1 MTLTY
6 GRFGSCSTKRTS
18 SFGARLIAA
27 VLCCAMTT
35 TVLTS
40 CTIVDNPAPPEPTM
54 IDPVADI
61 YLNDNDMDRD
71 VRPGDSFYHFAVGG
85 WIKSHDPND
94 VSWLIEGMEY
104 VNSISQN
111 ALTNSEDPQIK
122 HLVNNLFSTP
132 DANKEMD
139 AINKVMSVM
148 FDENGNLDIIRGW
161 GILSDM
167 GYSPLVARSLT
178 PKNNLFYYAI
188 TAGVSNLETELRDA
202 NETERLR
209 TYMRNCLTPFVADPS
224 QLDEWVDKVM
234 DLANKAWAVN
244 NPQLTGSLME
254 RLQGDKLPQ
263 YALTN
268 AMKGRRRAGAID
280 FSPEKLAESYHLDLN
295 RDSIDSKI
303 LPFFEELAN
312 QDPELL
318 YLYTAYNVMMEN
330 YNFMVGHRQI
340 DVSKNLNTI
349 LSFIKTAV
357 PALINTAEAEAFAP
371 AVSQEECLADLERL
385 RGKMSQRIQ
394 NLDWMSD
401 ATKEAAQQKLQKMHF
416 HAGVPENLIGKGAF
430 NLTGETLLEDIIQ
443 ARAQST
449 ALANSY
455 AGKHTYG
462 YLPDFILLF
471 YPLSRFNASYAPDF
485 NGVYIFPAF
494 CSKVMYPH
502 SDEEEDMLRRYATF
516 YVFAHELCHGFD
528 SNGSQYDS
536 EGYMRD
542 WWAPADKQQ
551 FEEKKQQMID
561 RFNELWAYEGQ
572 HADGLKT
579 LAENMADFGGFRLSF
594 ELFKDLMIERGYSG
608 ESLKHMLREYFLHYA
623 QVWKE
628 EDRGSEGYRLQYMID
643 PHSAYF
649 NRINGIVR
657 LMDEWYDL
665 FQVKS
670 GDIYVAPADRPHI
683 W

>member
-1 MTLTY
+1 MTL
-6 GRFGSCSTKRTS
+6 
-18 SFGARLIAA
+18 AA
-27 VLCCAMTT
+27 VLCCMIST

-40 CTIVDNPAPPEPTM
+40 CMDKVDNPVPQEPTM
-54 IDPVADI
+54 VDPVVDI
-61 YLNDNDMDRD
+61 YLHDDDMDRD
-71 VRPGDSFYHFAVGG
+71 VRPGDSFYHFAVGS

-94 VSWLIEGMEY
+94 VSWLKEGMEY
-104 VNSISQN
+104 INQIAQN
-111 ALTNSEDPQIK
+111 ALINSEDPQIK
-122 HLVNNLFSTP
+122 HLVSNLLGTP

-139 AINKVMSVM
+139 AINKVLSVM
-148 FDENGNLDIIRGW
+148 FDENGNLDVLGGW

-167 GYSPLVARSLT
+167 GYSTPVARVIN
-178 PKNNLFYYAI
+178 PQNNLFYYVI
-188 TAGVSNLETELRDA
+188 TVGVNSLENGLRKA
-202 NETERLR
+202 NETELLR
-209 TYMRNCLTPFVADPS
+209 RYMRNCLTPFVADPS

-263 YALTN
+263 FALAN
-268 AMKGRRRAGAID
+268 AMKGRRAGTID
-280 FSPEKLAESYHLDLN
+280 FSLEKLVESYHLDLT
-295 RDSIDSKI
+295 RDRIDSRP
-303 LPFFEELAN
+303 LSFFDELAG
-312 QDPELL
+312 QDPALL
-318 YLYTAYNVMMEN
+318 YMFTAYNVMMEN
-330 YNFMVGHRQI
+330 YNFLLGFRHI
-340 DVSKNLNTI
+340 DISKNFNTI
-349 LSFIKTAV
+349 HSLIKNAV

-371 AVSQEECLADLERL
+371 AVNQQECLADLERL

-401 ATKEAAQQKLQKMHF
+401 ATKEAAQEKLRKMHF
-416 HAGVPENLIGKGAF
+416 HAGVPEKLIVKGAF
-430 NLTGETLLEDIIQ
+430 NLTGETLLEDVMQ
-443 ARAQST
+443 ARTQCT

-455 AGKHTYG
+455 VGKHSYE
-462 YLPDFILLF
+462 YLADYVLLCF
-471 YPLSRFNASYAPDF
+471 PLSFFNAVYASDF

-494 CSKVMYPH
+494 CSKVMYPQ
-502 SDEEEDMLRRYATF
+502 SDSEEDMLRRYATF

-528 SNGSQYDS
+528 SKGSQYDG

-542 WWAPADKQQ
+542 WWAPSDKQQ
-551 FEEKKQQMID
+551 FEVKKQQMVD

-572 HADGLKT
+572 HANGLMT
-579 LAENMADFGGFRLSF
+579 LGENMADLGGVRLSF
-594 ELFKDLMIERGYSG
+594 ELFKDLLVEKGYYG

-628 EDRGSEGYRLQYMID
+628 EDRGTEGYRQQYLTD
-643 PHSAYF
+643 VHSASF
-649 NRINGIVR
+649 NRINGIAR

>member
-1 MTLTY
+1 MTL
-6 GRFGSCSTKRTS
+6 
-18 SFGARLIAA
+18 AA
-27 VLCCAMTT
+27 VLCCMISTM
-35 TVLTS
+35 VLTS
-40 CTIVDNPAPPEPTM
+40 CFDNVDNPTPQEPTM

-61 YLNDNDMDRD
+61 YLHDDDMDRS
-71 VRPGDSFYHFAVGG
+71 VRPGDSFYHFANGS

-94 VSWLIEGMEY
+94 VSWITEGMKY
-104 VNSISQN
+104 INQIAQN
-111 ALTNSEDPQIK
+111 ALINSEDPQIK
-122 HLVNNLFSTP
+122 HLVSNLLGTP

-139 AINKVMSVM
+139 AINKVLSVM
-148 FDENGNLDIIRGW
+148 FDENGNLDVLGGW

-167 GYSPLVARSLT
+167 GYSTPVARVIN
-178 PKNNLFYYAI
+178 PQNNLFYYVI
-188 TAGVSNLETELRDA
+188 TVGVNSLENGLRKA
-202 NETERLR
+202 NETELLR
-209 TYMRNCLTPFVADPS
+209 RYMRNCLTPFVADPS

-263 YALTN
+263 YALAN
-268 AMKGRRRAGAID
+268 AMKGRRAGTID
-280 FSPEKLAESYHLDLN
+280 FSLEKLVESYHLDLT
-295 RDSIDSKI
+295 RDRIDSK
-303 LPFFEELAN
+303 PFSFFEELAN
-312 QDPELL
+312 QDPALL
-318 YLYTAYNVMMEN
+318 FMYTAYNVMMEN
-330 YNFMVGHRQI
+330 YEFLLGCRRIN
-340 DVSKNLNTI
+340 VSKNFDDI
-349 LSFIKTAV
+349 CSSIKSAV

-371 AVSQEECLADLERL
+371 AVNQQECLDDLERL

-401 ATKEAAQQKLQKMHF
+401 ATKEAAQEKLRKMHF
-416 HAGVPENLIGKGAF
+416 YAGVPEKLIVKGAF

-443 ARAQST
+443 ARTQCA
-449 ALANSY
+449 ALTNSY
-455 AGKHTYG
+455 VGKHTYE
-462 YLPDFILLF
+462 YFADFILISI
-471 YPLSRFNASYAPDF
+471 PLSFFNAVYAADF

-494 CSKVMYPH
+494 CSKVMYPQ
-502 SDEEEDMLRRYATF
+502 SDSEEDMLRRYATF

-528 SNGSQYDS
+528 SKGSQYDG

-542 WWAPADKQQ
+542 WWAPSDKQK
-551 FEEKKQQMID
+551 FEEKKQQMVD

-579 LAENMADFGGFRLSF
+579 LGENMADFGGFRLTF
-594 ELFKDLMIERGYSG
+594 ELFKELMIEKGYYG

-628 EDRGSEGYRLQYMID
+628 EDRGTEGYRQQYLTD
-643 PHSAYF
+643 VHSASF
-649 NRINGIVR
+649 NRINGIAR

-665 FQVKS
+665 FQVKI

>member
-1 MTLTY
+1 MKKNLMTL
-6 GRFGSCSTKRTS
+6 
-18 SFGARLIAA
+18 AA
-27 VLCCAMTT
+27 VICCMIST

-40 CTIVDNPAPPEPTM
+40 CMDKVDNPVPQEPTM

-61 YLNDNDMDRD
+61 YLHDDDMDRS
-71 VRPGDSFYHFAVGG
+71 VRPGDSFYHFANGS

-94 VSWLIEGMEY
+94 VSWITEGMKY
-104 VNSISQN
+104 INQIAQN
-111 ALTNSEDPQIK
+111 ALINSEDPQIK
-122 HLVNNLFSTP
+122 HLVSNLLGTP

-139 AINKVMSVM
+139 AINKVLSVM
-148 FDENGNLDIIRGW
+148 FDENGNLDVLGGW

-167 GYSPLVARSLT
+167 GYSTPVARVIN
-178 PKNNLFYYAI
+178 PQNNLFYYVI
-188 TAGVSNLETELRDA
+188 TVGVNSLENGLRKA
-202 NETERLR
+202 NETELLR
-209 TYMRNCLTPFVADPS
+209 RYMRNCLTPFVADPS

-263 YALTN
+263 YALAN
-268 AMKGRRRAGAID
+268 AMKGRRAGSID
-280 FSPEKLAESYHLDLN
+280 FSLEKLVESYHLDLT
-295 RDSIDSKI
+295 RDRIDSKP
-303 LPFFEELAN
+303 LSFFDELSN
-312 QDPELL
+312 EDPALL
-318 YLYTAYNVMMEN
+318 LMYTAYNVMMEN
-330 YNFMVGHRQI
+330 YEFLLGCRRIN
-340 DVSKNLNTI
+340 VSKNFDDI
-349 LSFIKTAV
+349 CSSIKSAV

-371 AVSQEECLADLERL
+371 AVNQQECLADLERL

-401 ATKEAAQQKLQKMHF
+401 ATKEAAQEKLRKMHF
-416 HAGVPENLIGKGAF
+416 YAGVPEKLIVKGAF

-443 ARAQST
+443 ARTQCA
-449 ALANSY
+449 ALTNSY
-455 AGKHTYG
+455 VGKHTYE
-462 YLPDFILLF
+462 YFADFILISI
-471 YPLSRFNASYAPDF
+471 PLSFFNAVYAADF

-494 CSKVMYPH
+494 CSKVMYPQ
-502 SDEEEDMLRRYATF
+502 SDSEEDMLRRYATF

-528 SNGSQYDS
+528 SKGSQYDG

-542 WWAPADKQQ
+542 WWAPSDKQK
-551 FEEKKQQMID
+551 FEEKKQQMVD

-579 LAENMADFGGFRLSF
+579 LGENMADFGGFRLTF
-594 ELFKDLMIERGYSG
+594 ELFKELMIEKGYYG

-628 EDRGSEGYRLQYMID
+628 EDRGTEGYRQQYLTD
-643 PHSAYF
+643 VHSASF
-649 NRINGIVR
+649 NRINGIAR

-670 GDIYVAPADRPHI
+670 GDIYVAPADRPYI

>member
-1 MTLTY
+1 
-6 GRFGSCSTKRTS
+6 
-18 SFGARLIAA
+18 
-27 VLCCAMTT
+27 
-35 TVLTS
+35 
-40 CTIVDNPAPPEPTM
+40 M

-61 YLNDNDMDRD
+61 YLHDDDMDRS
-71 VRPGDSFYHFAVGG
+71 VRPGDSFYHFANGS

-94 VSWLIEGMEY
+94 VSWITEGMKY
-104 VNSISQN
+104 INQIAQN
-111 ALTNSEDPQIK
+111 ALINSEDPQIK
-122 HLVNNLFSTP
+122 HLVSNLLGTP

-139 AINKVMSVM
+139 AINKVLSVM
-148 FDENGNLDIIRGW
+148 FDENGNLDVLGGW

-167 GYSPLVARSLT
+167 GYSTPVARVIN
-178 PKNNLFYYAI
+178 PQNNLFYYVI
-188 TAGVSNLETELRDA
+188 TVGVNSLENGLRKA
-202 NETERLR
+202 NETELLR
-209 TYMRNCLTPFVADPS
+209 RYMRNCLTPFVADPS

-263 YALTN
+263 YALAN
-268 AMKGRRRAGAID
+268 AMKGRRAGTID
-280 FSPEKLAESYHLDLN
+280 FSLEKLVESYHLDLT
-295 RDSIDSKI
+295 RDRIDSK
-303 LPFFEELAN
+303 PFSFFEELAN
-312 QDPELL
+312 QDPALL
-318 YLYTAYNVMMEN
+318 FMYTAYNVMMEN
-330 YNFMVGHRQI
+330 YEFLLGCRRIN
-340 DVSKNLNTI
+340 VSKNFDDI
-349 LSFIKTAV
+349 CSSIKSAV

-371 AVSQEECLADLERL
+371 AVNQQECLDDLERL

-401 ATKEAAQQKLQKMHF
+401 ATKEAAQEKLRKMHF
-416 HAGVPENLIGKGAF
+416 YAGVPEKLIVKGAF

-443 ARAQST
+443 ARTQCA
-449 ALANSY
+449 ALTNSY
-455 AGKHTYG
+455 VGKHTYE
-462 YLPDFILLF
+462 YFADFILISI
-471 YPLSRFNASYAPDF
+471 PLSFFNAVYAADF

-494 CSKVMYPH
+494 CSKVMYPQ
-502 SDEEEDMLRRYATF
+502 SDSEEDMLRRYATF

-528 SNGSQYDS
+528 SKGSQYDG

-542 WWAPADKQQ
+542 WWAPSDKQK
-551 FEEKKQQMID
+551 FEEKKQQMVD

-579 LAENMADFGGFRLSF
+579 LGENMADFGGFRLTF
-594 ELFKDLMIERGYSG
+594 ELFKELMIEKGYYG

-628 EDRGSEGYRLQYMID
+628 EDRGTEGYRQQYLTD
-643 PHSAYF
+643 VHSASF
-649 NRINGIVR
+649 NRINGIAR

-665 FQVKS
+665 FQVKI

>member
-1 MTLTY
+1 MTL
-6 GRFGSCSTKRTS
+6 
-18 SFGARLIAA
+18 AA
-27 VLCCAMTT
+27 VLCCMIST

-40 CTIVDNPAPPEPTM
+40 CFDNVDNPTPQEPTM

-61 YLNDNDMDRD
+61 YLHDDDMDRS
-71 VRPGDSFYHFAVGG
+71 VRPGDSFYHFANGS
-85 WIKSHDPND
+85 WIKSHDPKD
-94 VSWLIEGMEY
+94 VSWITEGIEY
-104 VNSISQN
+104 INQISQN

-122 HLVNNLFSTP
+122 HLVNNMLGTP

-139 AINKVMSVM
+139 AINKVLSAM
-148 FDENGNLDIIRGW
+148 FDENGNLDILRGW

-178 PKNNLFYYAI
+178 SGNNLFYYVI
-188 TAGVSNLETELRDA
+188 TVGVNSLENDLRKA
-202 NETERLR
+202 NETELLR
-209 TYMRNCLTPFVADPS
+209 RYMRNCLIPFVADPS

-263 YALTN
+263 YALAN
-268 AMKGRRRAGAID
+268 AMKGRRAGSID
-280 FSPEKLAESYHLDLN
+280 FSLEKLVESYHLDLT
-295 RDSIDSKI
+295 RDRIDSKP
-303 LPFFEELAN
+303 LSFFDELAG
-312 QDPELL
+312 QDPALL
-318 YLYTAYNVMMEN
+318 LMYTAYNVMMEN
-330 YNFMVGHRQI
+330 YNFLLGFRHI
-340 DVSKNLNTI
+340 DISKNFNTI
-349 LSFIKTAV
+349 HSLIKNAV

-371 AVSQEECLADLERL
+371 AVNQQECLADLERL

-401 ATKEAAQQKLQKMHF
+401 ATKEAAQEKLRKMHF
-416 HAGVPENLIGKGAF
+416 HAGVPEKLIVKGAF
-430 NLTGETLLEDIIQ
+430 NLTGETLLEDVMQ
-443 ARAQST
+443 ARTQCT

-455 AGKHTYG
+455 VGKHSYEYLADYVLL
-462 YLPDFILLF
+462 YLP
-471 YPLSRFNASYAPDF
+471 LSYFNAVYAPDF

-494 CSKVMYPH
+494 CSKVMYPQ
-502 SDEEEDMLRRYATF
+502 SDSEEDMLRRYATF

-528 SNGSQYDS
+528 SKGSQYDG

-542 WWAPADKQQ
+542 WWAPSDKQQ
-551 FEEKKQQMID
+551 FEVKKQQMVD

-572 HADGLKT
+572 HANGLMT
-579 LAENMADFGGFRLSF
+579 LGENMADLGGVRLSF
-594 ELFKDLMIERGYSG
+594 ELFKDLLVKKGYYG

-628 EDRGSEGYRLQYMID
+628 EDRGTEGYRQQYLTD
-643 PHSAYF
+643 VHSASF
-649 NRINGIVR
+649 NRINGIAR

-670 GDIYVAPADRPHI
+670 GDIYVDPADRPHI

>member
-1 MTLTY
+1 MKKNLMTL
-6 GRFGSCSTKRTS
+6 
-18 SFGARLIAA
+18 AA
-27 VLCCAMTT
+27 VLCCMIST

-40 CTIVDNPAPPEPTM
+40 CMDKVDNPVPQEPTM
-54 IDPVADI
+54 VDPVVDI
-61 YLNDNDMDRD
+61 YLHDDDMDRD
-71 VRPGDSFYHFAVGG
+71 VRPGDSFYHFAVGS

-94 VSWLIEGMEY
+94 VSWLKEGMEY
-104 VNSISQN
+104 INQIAQN
-111 ALTNSEDPQIK
+111 ALINSEDPQIK
-122 HLVNNLFSTP
+122 HLVNNMLGTP

-139 AINKVMSVM
+139 AINKVLSAM
-148 FDENGNLDIIRGW
+148 FDENGNLDILGGW

-167 GYSPLVARSLT
+167 GYSTPVARVIN
-178 PKNNLFYYAI
+178 PQNNLFYYVI
-188 TAGVSNLETELRDA
+188 TVGVNSLENGLRKA
-202 NETERLR
+202 NETELLR
-209 TYMRNCLTPFVADPS
+209 RYMRNCLTPFVADPS

-263 YALTN
+263 YALAN
-268 AMKGRRRAGAID
+268 AMKGRRAGTID
-280 FSPEKLAESYHLDLN
+280 FSLDKLVESYHLDLT
-295 RDSIDSKI
+295 RDRIDSRP
-303 LPFFEELAN
+303 LSFFDELSN
-312 QDPELL
+312 EDPALL
-318 YLYTAYNVMMEN
+318 LMYTAYNVMMEN
-330 YNFMVGHRQI
+330 YEFLLGCRRIN
-340 DVSKNLNTI
+340 VSKNFDNI
-349 LSFIKTAV
+349 CSSIKSAV

-371 AVSQEECLADLERL
+371 AVNQQECLADLERL

-401 ATKEAAQQKLQKMHF
+401 ATKEAAQEKLRKMHF
-416 HAGVPENLIGKGAF
+416 YAGVPEKLIVKGAF

-443 ARAQST
+443 ARTQCA
-449 ALANSY
+449 ALTNSY
-455 AGKHTYG
+455 VGKHTYE
-462 YLPDFILLF
+462 YFADFILISI
-471 YPLSRFNASYAPDF
+471 PLSFFNAVYAADF

-494 CSKVMYPH
+494 CSKVMYPQ
-502 SDEEEDMLRRYATF
+502 SDSEEDMLRRYATF

-528 SNGSQYDS
+528 SKGSQYDG

-542 WWAPADKQQ
+542 WWAPSDKQK
-551 FEEKKQQMID
+551 FEEKKQQMVD

-572 HADGLKT
+572 HANGLMT
-579 LAENMADFGGFRLSF
+579 LGENMADFGGVRLSF
-594 ELFKDLMIERGYSG
+594 ELFKDLLVEKGYYG

-628 EDRGSEGYRLQYMID
+628 EDRGTEGYRQQYLTD
-643 PHSAYF
+643 VHSASF
-649 NRINGIVR
+649 NRINGIAR

>member
-1 MTLTY
+1 MTL
-6 GRFGSCSTKRTS
+6 
-18 SFGARLIAA
+18 AA
-27 VLCCAMTT
+27 FLCCMIST

-40 CTIVDNPAPPEPTM
+40 CFDNVDNPTPQEPTM

-61 YLNDNDMDRD
+61 YLHDDDMDRS
-71 VRPGDSFYHFAVGG
+71 VRPGDSFYHFANGS

-94 VSWLIEGMEY
+94 VSWITEGIEY
-104 VNSISQN
+104 INQISQN
-111 ALTNSEDPQIK
+111 ALINSEDPQIK
-122 HLVNNLFSTP
+122 HLVNNMLGTP

-139 AINKVMSVM
+139 AINKVLSAK
-148 FDENGNLDIIRGW
+148 FDENGNLDILRGW

-178 PKNNLFYYAI
+178 SGNNLFYYVI
-188 TAGVSNLETELRDA
+188 TVGVNSLENDLRKA
-202 NETERLR
+202 NETELLR
-209 TYMRNCLTPFVADPS
+209 RYMRNCLIPFVADPS

-263 YALTN
+263 YALAN
-268 AMKGRRRAGAID
+268 AMKGRRAGSID
-280 FSPEKLAESYHLDLN
+280 FSLEKLVESYHLDLT
-295 RDSIDSKI
+295 RDRIDSKP
-303 LPFFEELAN
+303 LSFFDELAG
-312 QDPELL
+312 QDPALL
-318 YLYTAYNVMMEN
+318 YMFTAYNVMMEN
-330 YNFMVGHRQI
+330 YNFLLGFRHI
-340 DVSKNLNTI
+340 DISKNFNTI
-349 LSFIKTAV
+349 HSLIKNAV

-371 AVSQEECLADLERL
+371 AVNQQECLDDLERL

-401 ATKEAAQQKLQKMHF
+401 ATKEAAQEKLRKMHF
-416 HAGVPENLIGKGAF
+416 HAGVPEKLIVKGAF
-430 NLTGETLLEDIIQ
+430 NLTGETLLEDVMQ
-443 ARAQST
+443 ARTQCT

-455 AGKHTYG
+455 VGKHSYEYLADYVLL
-462 YLPDFILLF
+462 YLP
-471 YPLSRFNASYAPDF
+471 LSYFNAVYAPDF

-494 CSKVMYPH
+494 CSKVMYPQ
-502 SDEEEDMLRRYATF
+502 SDSEEDMLRRYATF

-528 SNGSQYDS
+528 SKGSQYDG

-542 WWAPADKQQ
+542 WWAPSDKQQ
-551 FEEKKQQMID
+551 FEVKKQQMVD

-572 HADGLKT
+572 HANGLMT
-579 LAENMADFGGFRLSF
+579 LGENMADLGGVRLSF
-594 ELFKDLMIERGYSG
+594 ELFKDLLVEKGYYG

-628 EDRGSEGYRLQYMID
+628 EDRGTKGYRQQYLTD
-643 PHSAYF
+643 VHSASF
-649 NRINGIVR
+649 NRINGIAR

>member
-1 MTLTY
+1 M
-6 GRFGSCSTKRTS
+6 FMV
-18 SFGARLIAA
+18 AA
-27 VLCCAMTT
+27 TFCCMIST

-40 CTIVDNPAPPEPTM
+40 CFDKVDNPTPQEPTM

-61 YLNDNDMDRD
+61 YLHDDDMDRN

-85 WIKSHDPND
+85 WIKSHDPNN
-94 VSWLIEGMEY
+94 VSWITEGSNF
-104 VNSISQN
+104 VNTVSQN
-111 ALTNSEDPQIK
+111 ALINSEDPQIK
-122 HLVNNLFSTP
+122 HLVNNILSTP

-139 AINKVMSVM
+139 AINKVLSVM
-148 FDENGNLDIIRGW
+148 FDENGNLDILRGW

-167 GYSPLVARSLT
+167 GYSTPIARVLT
-178 PKNNLFYYAI
+178 AQNNLFYYAI
-188 TAGVSNLETELRDA
+188 TAGVNSIERELRKYNQTDQ
-202 NETERLR
+202 LHD
-209 TYMRNCLTPFVADPS
+209 YMRTCLKPFVADPS

-234 DLANKAWAVN
+234 DLANKTWAVD

-263 YALTN
+263 YALAK
-268 AMKGRRRAGAID
+268 AMKGRRAGAIG
-280 FSPEKLAESYHLDLN
+280 FSLEKLVESYHLDLS
-295 RDSIDSKI
+295 RDHIDAHT
-303 LPFFEELAN
+303 LPFFDELVG

-330 YNFMVGHRQI
+330 YNFLLGYLGV
-340 DVSKNLNTI
+340 DASKEFNLICN
-349 LSFIKTAV
+349 FIKTAV
-357 PALINTAEAEAFAP
+357 PALVNTAEAEAFVP
-371 AVSQEECLADLERL
+371 VVNQEECLADLERL
-385 RGKMSQRIQ
+385 RDKMSQRIQ

-401 ATKEAAQQKLQKMHF
+401 ATKEAAQQKLQKMQF
-416 HAGVPENLIGKGAF
+416 YAGVPENIIGRGTF

-443 ARAQST
+443 ARTQCT
-449 ALANSY
+449 ALTNSY
-455 AGKHTYG
+455 VGKHSYG
-462 YLPDFILLF
+462 YMPDFILISF
-471 YPLSRFNASYAPDF
+471 PLSRFNASYAPDY

-494 CSKVMYPH
+494 CSKVMYPQ

-516 YVFAHELCHGFD
+516 FVFAHELCHGFD
-528 SNGSQYDS
+528 SKGSQYDG

-542 WWAPADKQQ
+542 WWAPSDKQQ
-551 FEEKKQQMID
+551 FEEKKQQMVD

-579 LAENMADFGGFRLSF
+579 LGENMADLGGFRLTF
-594 ELFKDLMIERGYSG
+594 ELFKELMIEKGYSG

-628 EDRGSEGYRLQYMID
+628 EDRGTDYYRRQYLID
-643 PHSAYF
+643 VHSANF

-665 FQVKS
+665 FQVKN

>member
-1 MTLTY
+1 MKKILMATAAMTL
-6 GRFGSCSTKRTS
+6 
-18 SFGARLIAA
+18 
-27 VLCCAMTT
+27 MTMS
-35 TVLTS
+35 VLTS
-40 CTIVDNPAPPEPTM
+40 CTIEDNPAPPELT
-54 IDPVADI
+54 IVDPVADI
-61 YLNDNDMDRD
+61 YLYDKDMDRD

-94 VSWLIEGMEY
+94 ISWLTEGMEY
-104 VNSISQN
+104 INSVSQN
-111 ALTNSEDPQIK
+111 ALINSEDPQIK
-122 HLVNNLFSTP
+122 HLVSNLFSTP

-139 AINKVMSVM
+139 AINKLMSAM
-148 FDENGNLDIIRGW
+148 FDENGNLDILRGW

-178 PKNNLFYYAI
+178 PQNNLFYYVI
-188 TAGVSNLETELRDA
+188 TAGVNSLEEELRKYNQTDQ
-202 NETERLR
+202 LR
-209 TYMRNCLTPFVADPS
+209 TYARICLMPFVKDTS
-224 QLDEWVDKVM
+224 QLDDWVDKVM

-263 YALTN
+263 YSLAN
-268 AMKGRRRAGAID
+268 AMKGRRAGAID
-280 FSPEKLAESYHLDLN
+280 FSPEKLAESYHLDLS
-295 RDSIDSKI
+295 RDSIDSKP
-303 LPFFEELAN
+303 LPFFDELAN

-330 YNFMVGHRQI
+330 CYFMVGYHHI
-340 DVSKNLNTI
+340 DVSKNLNAI
-349 LSFIKTAV
+349 HSFIKTAV
-357 PALINTAEAEAFAP
+357 PALINTAEAEAFIP
-371 AVSQEECLADLERL
+371 VVNQEECLADLERL

-416 HAGVPENLIGKGAF
+416 YAGVPENLIVKGDF

-443 ARAQST
+443 ARTQCT
-449 ALANSY
+449 TQINSY
-455 AGKHTYG
+455 VGKHTYG
-462 YLPDFILLF
+462 YLPDYILM
-471 YPLSRFNASYAPDF
+471 YKTLSYINASYAPDF
-485 NGVYIFPAF
+485 NGVYIFPVF
-494 CSKVMYPH
+494 CSKVMYPQ

-528 SNGSQYDS
+528 SRGSQYDG

-551 FEEKKQQMID
+551 FEEKKQQMVD

-572 HADGLKT
+572 HANGVKT
-579 LAENMADFGGFRLSF
+579 LGENMADFGGFRLTF
-594 ELFKDLMIERGYSG
+594 ELFKELMIEKGYYG
-608 ESLKHMLREYFLHYA
+608 ESLKHMLREYFLHFA

-628 EDRGSEGYRLQYMID
+628 EDRGTEGYMLQYLND
-643 PHSAYF
+643 VHSAYF
-649 NRINGIVR
+649 NRVNGIAR

>member
-1 MTLTY
+1 MTL
-6 GRFGSCSTKRTS
+6 
-18 SFGARLIAA
+18 AA
-27 VLCCAMTT
+27 VLCCMIST

-40 CTIVDNPAPPEPTM
+40 CFDNVDNPTPQEPTM

-61 YLNDNDMDRD
+61 YLHDDDMDRS
-71 VRPGDSFYHFAVGG
+71 VRPGDSFYHFANGS
-85 WIKSHDPND
+85 WIKSHDPKD
-94 VSWLIEGMEY
+94 VSWITEGIEY
-104 VNSISQN
+104 INQISQN

-122 HLVNNLFSTP
+122 HLVNNMLGTP

-139 AINKVMSVM
+139 AINKVLSAM
-148 FDENGNLDIIRGW
+148 FDENGNLDILRGW

-178 PKNNLFYYAI
+178 SGNNLFYYVI
-188 TAGVSNLETELRDA
+188 TVGVNSLENDLRKA
-202 NETERLR
+202 NETELLR
-209 TYMRNCLTPFVADPS
+209 RYMRNCLIPFVADPS

-263 YALTN
+263 YALAN
-268 AMKGRRRAGAID
+268 AMKGRRAGSID
-280 FSPEKLAESYHLDLN
+280 FSLEKLVESYHLDLT
-295 RDSIDSKI
+295 RDRIDSKP
-303 LPFFEELAN
+303 LSFFDELAG
-312 QDPELL
+312 QDPALL
-318 YLYTAYNVMMEN
+318 LMYTAYNVMMEN
-330 YNFMVGHRQI
+330 YNFLLGFRHI
-340 DVSKNLNTI
+340 DISKNFNTI
-349 LSFIKTAV
+349 HSLIKNAV

-371 AVSQEECLADLERL
+371 AVNQQECLADLERL

-401 ATKEAAQQKLQKMHF
+401 ATKEAAQEKLRKMHF
-416 HAGVPENLIGKGAF
+416 HAGVPEKLIVKGAF
-430 NLTGETLLEDIIQ
+430 NLTGETLLEDVMQ
-443 ARAQST
+443 ARTQCT

-455 AGKHTYG
+455 VGKHSYEYLADYVLL
-462 YLPDFILLF
+462 YLP
-471 YPLSRFNASYAPDF
+471 LSYFNAVYAPDF

-494 CSKVMYPH
+494 CSKVMYPQ
-502 SDEEEDMLRRYATF
+502 SDSEEDMLRRYATF

-528 SNGSQYDS
+528 SKGSQYDG

-542 WWAPADKQQ
+542 WWAPSDKQQ
-551 FEEKKQQMID
+551 FEVKKQQMVD

-572 HADGLKT
+572 HANGLMT
-579 LAENMADFGGFRLSF
+579 LGENMADLGGVRLSF
-594 ELFKDLMIERGYSG
+594 ELFKDLLVEKGYYG

-628 EDRGSEGYRLQYMID
+628 EDRGTEGYRQQYLTD
-643 PHSAYF
+643 VHSASF
-649 NRINGIVR
+649 NRINGIAR

-670 GDIYVAPADRPHI
+670 GDIYVDPADRPHI

>member
-1 MTLTY
+1 MKKNLMTL
-6 GRFGSCSTKRTS
+6 
-18 SFGARLIAA
+18 AA
-27 VLCCAMTT
+27 FLCCMIST

-40 CTIVDNPAPPEPTM
+40 CFDNVDNPTPQEPTM

-61 YLNDNDMDRD
+61 YLHDDDMDRD
-71 VRPGDSFYHFAVGG
+71 VRPGDSFYHFANGS
-85 WIKSHDPND
+85 WIKSHDPNN
-94 VSWLIEGMEY
+94 VSWITEGIEY
-104 VNSISQN
+104 INQISQN
-111 ALTNSEDPQIK
+111 ALINSEDPQIK
-122 HLVNNLFSTP
+122 HLVNNMLGTP

-139 AINKVMSVM
+139 AINKVLSAM
-148 FDENGNLDIIRGW
+148 FDENGNLDILRGW

-178 PKNNLFYYAI
+178 SGNNLFYYVI
-188 TAGVSNLETELRDA
+188 TVGVNSLENDLRKA
-202 NETERLR
+202 NETELLR
-209 TYMRNCLTPFVADPS
+209 RYMRNCLIPFVADPS

-263 YALTN
+263 YALAN
-268 AMKGRRRAGAID
+268 AMKGRRAGSID
-280 FSPEKLAESYHLDLN
+280 FSLEKLVESYHLDLT
-295 RDSIDSKI
+295 RDRIDSKP
-303 LPFFEELAN
+303 LSFFDELAG
-312 QDPELL
+312 QDPALL
-318 YLYTAYNVMMEN
+318 YMFTAYNVMMEN
-330 YNFMVGHRQI
+330 YNFLLGFRHI
-340 DVSKNLNTI
+340 DISKNFNTI
-349 LSFIKTAV
+349 HSLIKNAV

-371 AVSQEECLADLERL
+371 AVNQQECLDDLERL

-401 ATKEAAQQKLQKMHF
+401 ATKEAAQEKLRKMHF
-416 HAGVPENLIGKGAF
+416 HAGVPEKLIVKGAF
-430 NLTGETLLEDIIQ
+430 NLTGETLLEDVMQ
-443 ARAQST
+443 ARTQCT

-455 AGKHTYG
+455 VGKHSYEYLADYVLL
-462 YLPDFILLF
+462 YLP
-471 YPLSRFNASYAPDF
+471 LSYFNAVYAPDF

-494 CSKVMYPH
+494 CSKVMYPQ
-502 SDEEEDMLRRYATF
+502 SDSEEDMLRRYATF

-528 SNGSQYDS
+528 SKGSQYDG

-542 WWAPADKQQ
+542 WWAPSDKQQ
-551 FEEKKQQMID
+551 FEVKKQQMVD

-572 HADGLKT
+572 HANGLMT
-579 LAENMADFGGFRLSF
+579 LGENMADFGGTRLAF
-594 ELFKDLMIERGYSG
+594 ELFKDLMIEKGYYG

-628 EDRGSEGYRLQYMID
+628 EDRGTEGYRQQYLTD
-643 PHSAYF
+643 VHSASF
-649 NRINGIVR
+649 NRINGIAR
-657 LMDEWYDL
+657 IMDEWYDL

>member
-1 MTLTY
+1 MKKNLMTL
-6 GRFGSCSTKRTS
+6 
-18 SFGARLIAA
+18 AA
-27 VLCCAMTT
+27 VLCCMIST

-40 CTIVDNPAPPEPTM
+40 CMDKVDNPVPQEPTM
-54 IDPVADI
+54 VDPVVDI
-61 YLNDNDMDRD
+61 YLHDDDMDRD
-71 VRPGDSFYHFAVGG
+71 VRPGDSFYHFAVGS

-94 VSWLIEGMEY
+94 VSWLKEGMEY
-104 VNSISQN
+104 INQIAQN

-122 HLVNNLFSTP
+122 HLVNNMLGTP

-139 AINKVMSVM
+139 AINKVLSVM
-148 FDENGNLDIIRGW
+148 FDENGNLDVLGGW

-167 GYSPLVARSLT
+167 GYSTPVARVIN
-178 PKNNLFYYAI
+178 PQNNLFYYVI
-188 TAGVSNLETELRDA
+188 TVGVNSLENGLRKA
-202 NETERLR
+202 NETELLR
-209 TYMRNCLTPFVADPS
+209 RYMRNCLIPFVADPS

-263 YALTN
+263 YALAK
-268 AMKGRRRAGAID
+268 AMKGRRAGTIG
-280 FSPEKLAESYHLDLN
+280 FNLEKLVESYHLDLS
-295 RDSIDSKI
+295 RDYIDAHT
-303 LPFFEELAN
+303 LPFFDELAG
-312 QDPELL
+312 QDPALL
-318 YLYTAYNVMMEN
+318 LMYTAYNVMMEN
-330 YNFMVGHRQI
+330 YNFLLGFRHI
-340 DVSKNLNTI
+340 DISKNFNTI
-349 LSFIKTAV
+349 HSLIKNAV

-371 AVSQEECLADLERL
+371 AVNQQECLDDLERL

-401 ATKEAAQQKLQKMHF
+401 ATKEAAQEKLRKMHF
-416 HAGVPENLIGKGAF
+416 YAGVPEKLIVKGAF
-430 NLTGETLLEDIIQ
+430 NLTGETLLEDMMQ
-443 ARAQST
+443 ARTQCT
-449 ALANSY
+449 ALTNSY
-455 AGKHTYG
+455 VGKHTYE
-462 YLPDFILLF
+462 YFADFILISI
-471 YPLSRFNASYAPDF
+471 PLSFFNAVYAADF

-494 CSKVMYPH
+494 CSKVMYPQ
-502 SDEEEDMLRRYATF
+502 SDSEEDMLRRYATF

-528 SNGSQYDS
+528 SKGSQYDG

-542 WWAPADKQQ
+542 WWAPSDKQQ
-551 FEEKKQQMID
+551 FEVKKQQMVD

-572 HADGLKT
+572 HANGLMT
-579 LAENMADFGGFRLSF
+579 LGENMADLGGVRLSF
-594 ELFKDLMIERGYSG
+594 ELFKDLLVEKGYYG

-628 EDRGSEGYRLQYMID
+628 EDRGTEGYRQQYLTD
-643 PHSAYF
+643 VHSASF
-649 NRINGIVR
+649 NRINGIAR

-670 GDIYVAPADRPHI
+670 GDIYVAPADRPYI

>member
-1 MTLTY
+1 ML
-6 GRFGSCSTKRTS
+6 
-18 SFGARLIAA
+18 AA
-27 VLCCAMTT
+27 VLCCMIST

-40 CTIVDNPAPPEPTM
+40 CMDKVDNPVPQEPTM
-54 IDPVADI
+54 VDPVADI
-61 YLNDNDMDRD
+61 YLHDDDMDRD
-71 VRPGDSFYHFAVGG
+71 VRPGDSFYHFAVGS

-94 VSWLIEGMEY
+94 VSWLKEGMKY
-104 VNSISQN
+104 INSIAQN
-111 ALTNSEDPQIK
+111 ALINSDDPQIK
-122 HLVNNLFSTP
+122 HLVSNLLSTP

-139 AINKVMSVM
+139 AINKVLSVM
-148 FDENGNLDIIRGW
+148 FDENGNLDVLGGW

-167 GYSPLVARSLT
+167 GYSTPVARVIN
-178 PKNNLFYYAI
+178 PQNNLFYYVI
-188 TAGVSNLETELRDA
+188 TVGVNSLENGLRKA
-202 NETERLR
+202 NETELLR
-209 TYMRNCLTPFVADPS
+209 RYMRNCLTPFVADPS

-254 RLQGDKLPQ
+254 RLQGNKLPQ
-263 YALTN
+263 YALAN
-268 AMKGRRRAGAID
+268 AMKGRRAGTID
-280 FSPEKLAESYHLDLN
+280 FSLDKLVESYHLDLT
-295 RDSIDSKI
+295 RDRIDSRP
-303 LPFFEELAN
+303 LSFFDELSN
-312 QDPELL
+312 EDPALL
-318 YLYTAYNVMMEN
+318 LMYTAYNVMMEN
-330 YNFMVGHRQI
+330 YEFLLGCRRIN
-340 DVSKNLNTI
+340 VSKNFDDI
-349 LSFIKTAV
+349 CSSIKSAV

-371 AVSQEECLADLERL
+371 AVNQQECLDDLERL

-401 ATKEAAQQKLQKMHF
+401 ATKEAAQEKLRKMHF
-416 HAGVPENLIGKGAF
+416 YAGVPEKLIVKGAF

-443 ARAQST
+443 ARTQCA
-449 ALANSY
+449 ALTNSY
-455 AGKHTYG
+455 VGKHTYE
-462 YLPDFILLF
+462 YFADFILISI
-471 YPLSRFNASYAPDF
+471 PLSFFNAVYASDF

-494 CSKVMYPH
+494 CSKVMYPQ
-502 SDEEEDMLRRYATF
+502 SDSEEDMLRRYATF

-528 SNGSQYDS
+528 SKGSQYDG

-542 WWAPADKQQ
+542 WWAPSDKQK
-551 FEEKKQQMID
+551 FEEKKQQMVD

-572 HADGLKT
+572 HANGLMT
-579 LAENMADFGGFRLSF
+579 LGENMADFGGFRLTF
-594 ELFKDLMIERGYSG
+594 ELFKELMIEKGYYG

-628 EDRGSEGYRLQYMID
+628 EDRGTEGYRQQYLTD
-643 PHSAYF
+643 VHSASF
-649 NRINGIVR
+649 NRINGIAR

>member
-1 MTLTY
+1 MTL
-6 GRFGSCSTKRTS
+6 
-18 SFGARLIAA
+18 AA
-27 VLCCAMTT
+27 VICCMIST

-40 CTIVDNPAPPEPTM
+40 CMDKVDNPVPQEPTM

-61 YLNDNDMDRD
+61 YLHDDDMDRS
-71 VRPGDSFYHFAVGG
+71 VRPGDSFYHFANGS

-94 VSWLIEGMEY
+94 VSWITEGMKY
-104 VNSISQN
+104 INQIAQN
-111 ALTNSEDPQIK
+111 ALINSEDPQIK
-122 HLVNNLFSTP
+122 HLVSNLLGTP

-139 AINKVMSVM
+139 AINKVLSVM
-148 FDENGNLDIIRGW
+148 FDENGNLDVLGGW

-167 GYSPLVARSLT
+167 GYSTPVARVIN
-178 PKNNLFYYAI
+178 PQNNLFYYVI
-188 TAGVSNLETELRDA
+188 TVGVNSLENGLRKA
-202 NETERLR
+202 NETELLR
-209 TYMRNCLTPFVADPS
+209 RYMRNCLTPFVADPS

-263 YALTN
+263 YALAN
-268 AMKGRRRAGAID
+268 AMKGRRAGSID
-280 FSPEKLAESYHLDLN
+280 FSLEKLVESYHLDLT
-295 RDSIDSKI
+295 RDRIDSKP
-303 LPFFEELAN
+303 LSFFDELSN
-312 QDPELL
+312 EDPALL
-318 YLYTAYNVMMEN
+318 LMYTAYNVMMEN
-330 YNFMVGHRQI
+330 YEFLLGCRRIN
-340 DVSKNLNTI
+340 VSKNFDDI
-349 LSFIKTAV
+349 CSSIKSAV

-371 AVSQEECLADLERL
+371 AVNQQECLADLERL

-401 ATKEAAQQKLQKMHF
+401 ATKEAAQEKLRKMHF
-416 HAGVPENLIGKGAF
+416 YAGVPEKLIVKGAF

-443 ARAQST
+443 ARTQCA
-449 ALANSY
+449 ALTNSY
-455 AGKHTYG
+455 VGKHTYE
-462 YLPDFILLF
+462 YFADFILISI
-471 YPLSRFNASYAPDF
+471 PLSFFNAVYAADF

-494 CSKVMYPH
+494 CSKVMYPQ
-502 SDEEEDMLRRYATF
+502 SDSEEDMLRRYATF

-528 SNGSQYDS
+528 SKGSQYDG

-542 WWAPADKQQ
+542 WWAPSDKQK
-551 FEEKKQQMID
+551 FEEKKQQMVD

-579 LAENMADFGGFRLSF
+579 LGENMADFGGFRLTF
-594 ELFKDLMIERGYSG
+594 ELFKELMIEKGYYG

-628 EDRGSEGYRLQYMID
+628 EDRGTEGYRQQYLTD
-643 PHSAYF
+643 VHSASF
-649 NRINGIVR
+649 NRINGIAR

>member
-1 MTLTY
+1 MKKNLMTL
-6 GRFGSCSTKRTS
+6 
-18 SFGARLIAA
+18 AA
-27 VLCCAMTT
+27 VLCCMIST

-40 CTIVDNPAPPEPTM
+40 CMDKVDNPVPQEPTM
-54 IDPVADI
+54 VDPVVDI
-61 YLNDNDMDRD
+61 YLHDDDMDRD
-71 VRPGDSFYHFAVGG
+71 VRPGDSFYHFAVGS

-94 VSWLIEGMEY
+94 VSWLKEGMEY
-104 VNSISQN
+104 INQIAQN
-111 ALTNSEDPQIK
+111 ALINSEDPQIK
-122 HLVNNLFSTP
+122 HLVNNMLGTP

-139 AINKVMSVM
+139 AINKVLSAM
-148 FDENGNLDIIRGW
+148 FDENGNLDILGGW

-167 GYSPLVARSLT
+167 GYSTPVARVIN
-178 PKNNLFYYAI
+178 PQNNLFYYVI
-188 TAGVSNLETELRDA
+188 TVGVNSLENGLRKA
-202 NETERLR
+202 NETELLR
-209 TYMRNCLTPFVADPS
+209 RYMRNCLTPFVADPS

-263 YALTN
+263 YALAN
-268 AMKGRRRAGAID
+268 AMKGRRAGTID
-280 FSPEKLAESYHLDLN
+280 FSLDKLVESYHLDLT
-295 RDSIDSKI
+295 RDRIDSRP
-303 LPFFEELAN
+303 LSFFDELSN
-312 QDPELL
+312 EDPALL
-318 YLYTAYNVMMEN
+318 LMYTAYNVMMEN
-330 YNFMVGHRQI
+330 YEFLLGCRRIN
-340 DVSKNLNTI
+340 VSKNFDNI
-349 LSFIKTAV
+349 CSSIKSAV

-371 AVSQEECLADLERL
+371 AVNQQECLDDLERL

-401 ATKEAAQQKLQKMHF
+401 ATKEAAQEKLRKMHF
-416 HAGVPENLIGKGAF
+416 YAGVPEKLIVKGAF

-443 ARAQST
+443 ARTQCA
-449 ALANSY
+449 ALTNSY
-455 AGKHTYG
+455 VGKHTYE
-462 YLPDFILLF
+462 YFADFILISI
-471 YPLSRFNASYAPDF
+471 PLSFFNAVYAADF

-494 CSKVMYPH
+494 CSKVMYPQ
-502 SDEEEDMLRRYATF
+502 SDSEEDMLRRYATF

-528 SNGSQYDS
+528 SKGSQYDG

-542 WWAPADKQQ
+542 WWAPSDKQK
-551 FEEKKQQMID
+551 FEEKKQQMVD

-572 HADGLKT
+572 HANGLMT
-579 LAENMADFGGFRLSF
+579 LGENMADFGGVRLSF
-594 ELFKDLMIERGYSG
+594 ELFKDLLVEKGYYG

-628 EDRGSEGYRLQYMID
+628 EDRGTEGYRQQYLTD
-643 PHSAYF
+643 VHSASF
-649 NRINGIVR
+649 NRINGIAR

>member
-1 MTLTY
+1 MD
-6 GRFGSCSTKRTS
+6 K
-18 SFGARLIAA
+18 
-27 VLCCAMTT
+27 
-35 TVLTS
+35 
-40 CTIVDNPAPPEPTM
+40 VDNPVPQEPTM
-54 IDPVADI
+54 VDPVVDI
-61 YLNDNDMDRD
+61 YLHDDDMDRD
-71 VRPGDSFYHFAVGG
+71 VRPGDSFYHFAVGS

-94 VSWLIEGMEY
+94 VSWLKEGMEY
-104 VNSISQN
+104 INQIAQN
-111 ALTNSEDPQIK
+111 ALINSEDPQIK
-122 HLVNNLFSTP
+122 HLVSNLLGTP

-139 AINKVMSVM
+139 AINKVLSVM
-148 FDENGNLDIIRGW
+148 FDENGNLDVLGGW

-167 GYSPLVARSLT
+167 GYSTPVARVIN
-178 PKNNLFYYAI
+178 PQNNLFYYVI
-188 TAGVSNLETELRDA
+188 TVGVNSLENGLRKA
-202 NETERLR
+202 NETELLR
-209 TYMRNCLTPFVADPS
+209 RYMRNCLTPFVADPS

-263 YALTN
+263 YALAN
-268 AMKGRRRAGAID
+268 AMKGRRAGTID
-280 FSPEKLAESYHLDLN
+280 FSLDKLVESYHLDLT
-295 RDSIDSKI
+295 RDRIDSRP
-303 LPFFEELAN
+303 LSFFDELSN
-312 QDPELL
+312 EDPALL
-318 YLYTAYNVMMEN
+318 LMYTAYNVMMEN
-330 YNFMVGHRQI
+330 YNFLLGFRHI
-340 DVSKNLNTI
+340 DISKNFNTI
-349 LSFIKTAV
+349 HSLIKNAV

-371 AVSQEECLADLERL
+371 AVNQQECLADLERL

-401 ATKEAAQQKLQKMHF
+401 ATKEAAQEKLRKMHF
-416 HAGVPENLIGKGAF
+416 HAGVPEKLIVKGAF
-430 NLTGETLLEDIIQ
+430 NLTGETLLEDVMQ
-443 ARAQST
+443 ARTQCT

-455 AGKHTYG
+455 VGKHSYE
-462 YLPDFILLF
+462 YLADYVLLCF
-471 YPLSRFNASYAPDF
+471 PLSFFNAVYASDF

-494 CSKVMYPH
+494 CSKVMYPQ
-502 SDEEEDMLRRYATF
+502 SDSEEDMLRRYATF

-528 SNGSQYDS
+528 SKGSQYDG

-542 WWAPADKQQ
+542 WWAPSDKQQ
-551 FEEKKQQMID
+551 FEVKKQQMVD

-572 HADGLKT
+572 HANGLMT
-579 LAENMADFGGFRLSF
+579 LGENMADFGGTRLAF
-594 ELFKDLMIERGYSG
+594 ELFKDLMIEKGYYG

-628 EDRGSEGYRLQYMID
+628 EDRGTEGYRQQYLTD
-643 PHSAYF
+643 VHSASF
-649 NRINGIVR
+649 NRINGIAR

>member
-1 MTLTY
+1 MKKNLMTL
-6 GRFGSCSTKRTS
+6 
-18 SFGARLIAA
+18 AA
-27 VLCCAMTT
+27 VICCMIST

-40 CTIVDNPAPPEPTM
+40 CMDKVDNPVPQEPTM

-61 YLNDNDMDRD
+61 YLHDDDMDRS
-71 VRPGDSFYHFAVGG
+71 VRPGDSFYHFANGS

-94 VSWLIEGMEY
+94 VSWITEGMKY
-104 VNSISQN
+104 INQIAQN
-111 ALTNSEDPQIK
+111 ALINSEDPQIK
-122 HLVNNLFSTP
+122 HLVSNLLGTP

-139 AINKVMSVM
+139 AINKVLSVM
-148 FDENGNLDIIRGW
+148 FDENGNLDVLGGW

-167 GYSPLVARSLT
+167 GYSTPVARVIN
-178 PKNNLFYYAI
+178 PQNNLFYYVI
-188 TAGVSNLETELRDA
+188 TVGVNSLENGLRKA
-202 NETERLR
+202 NETELLR
-209 TYMRNCLTPFVADPS
+209 RYMRNCLTPFVADPS

-263 YALTN
+263 YALAN
-268 AMKGRRRAGAID
+268 AMKGRRAGSID
-280 FSPEKLAESYHLDLN
+280 FSLEKLVESYHLDLT
-295 RDSIDSKI
+295 RDRIDSKP
-303 LPFFEELAN
+303 LSFFDELSN
-312 QDPELL
+312 EDPALL
-318 YLYTAYNVMMEN
+318 LMYTAYNVMMEN
-330 YNFMVGHRQI
+330 YEFLLGCRRIN
-340 DVSKNLNTI
+340 VSKNFDDI
-349 LSFIKTAV
+349 CSSIKSAV

-371 AVSQEECLADLERL
+371 AVNQQECLADLERL

-401 ATKEAAQQKLQKMHF
+401 ATKEAAQEKLRKMHF
-416 HAGVPENLIGKGAF
+416 YAGVPEKLIVKGAF

-443 ARAQST
+443 ARTQCA
-449 ALANSY
+449 ALTNSY
-455 AGKHTYG
+455 VGKHTYE
-462 YLPDFILLF
+462 YFADFILISI
-471 YPLSRFNASYAPDF
+471 PLSFFNAVYAADF

-494 CSKVMYPH
+494 CSKVMYPQ
-502 SDEEEDMLRRYATF
+502 SDSEEDMLRRYATF

-528 SNGSQYDS
+528 SKGSQYDG

-542 WWAPADKQQ
+542 WWAPSDKQK
-551 FEEKKQQMID
+551 FEEKKQQMVD

-579 LAENMADFGGFRLSF
+579 LGENMADFGGFRLTF
-594 ELFKDLMIERGYSG
+594 ELFKELMIEKGYYG

-628 EDRGSEGYRLQYMID
+628 EDRGTEGYRQQYLTD
-643 PHSAYF
+643 VHSASF
-649 NRINGIVR
+649 NRINGIAR

>member
-1 MTLTY
+1 MTL
-6 GRFGSCSTKRTS
+6 
-18 SFGARLIAA
+18 AA
-27 VLCCAMTT
+27 VLCCMISTT
-35 TVLTS
+35 MLTS
-40 CTIVDNPAPPEPTM
+40 CMDKVDNPVPQEPTM
-54 IDPVADI
+54 VDPVVDI
-61 YLNDNDMDRD
+61 YLHDDDMDRD
-71 VRPGDSFYHFAVGG
+71 VRPGDSFYHFAVGS

-94 VSWLIEGMEY
+94 VSWLKEGMEY
-104 VNSISQN
+104 INQIAQN
-111 ALTNSEDPQIK
+111 ALINSEDPQIK
-122 HLVNNLFSTP
+122 HLVNNMLGTP

-139 AINKVMSVM
+139 AINKVLSAM
-148 FDENGNLDIIRGW
+148 FDENGNLDILGGW

-167 GYSPLVARSLT
+167 GYSTPVARVIN
-178 PKNNLFYYAI
+178 PQNNLFYYVI
-188 TAGVSNLETELRDA
+188 TVGVNSLENGLRKA
-202 NETERLR
+202 NETELLR
-209 TYMRNCLTPFVADPS
+209 RYMRNCLTPFVADPS

-263 YALTN
+263 YALAN
-268 AMKGRRRAGAID
+268 AMKGRRAGTID
-280 FSPEKLAESYHLDLN
+280 FSLEKLVESYHLDLT
-295 RDSIDSKI
+295 RDRIDSK
-303 LPFFEELAN
+303 PFSFFEELAN
-312 QDPELL
+312 QDPALL
-318 YLYTAYNVMMEN
+318 FMYTAYNVMMEN
-330 YNFMVGHRQI
+330 YEFLLGCRRIN
-340 DVSKNLNTI
+340 VSKNFDDI
-349 LSFIKTAV
+349 CSSIKSAV

-371 AVSQEECLADLERL
+371 AVNQQECLDDLERL

-401 ATKEAAQQKLQKMHF
+401 ATKEAAQEKLRKMHF
-416 HAGVPENLIGKGAF
+416 YAGVPEKLIVKGAF

-443 ARAQST
+443 ARTQCA
-449 ALANSY
+449 ALTNSY
-455 AGKHTYG
+455 VGKHTYE
-462 YLPDFILLF
+462 YFADFILISI
-471 YPLSRFNASYAPDF
+471 PLSFFNAVYAADF

-494 CSKVMYPH
+494 CSKVMYPQ
-502 SDEEEDMLRRYATF
+502 SDSEEDMLRRYATF

-528 SNGSQYDS
+528 SKGSQYDG

-542 WWAPADKQQ
+542 WWAPSDKQK
-551 FEEKKQQMID
+551 FEEKKQQMVD

-579 LAENMADFGGFRLSF
+579 LGENMADLGGVRLSF
-594 ELFKDLMIERGYSG
+594 ELFKDLLVEKGYYG

-628 EDRGSEGYRLQYMID
+628 EDRGTEGYRQQYLTD
-643 PHSAYF
+643 VHSASF
-649 NRINGIVR
+649 NRINGIAR

>member
-1 MTLTY
+1 MTL
-6 GRFGSCSTKRTS
+6 
-18 SFGARLIAA
+18 AA
-27 VLCCAMTT
+27 FLCCMMST

-40 CTIVDNPAPPEPTM
+40 CMDNVDNPTPQEPTM

-61 YLNDNDMDRD
+61 YLHDDDMDRS
-71 VRPGDSFYHFAVGG
+71 VRPGDSFYHFANGS

-94 VSWLIEGMEY
+94 VSWITEGLEY
-104 VNSISQN
+104 INTISQN
-111 ALTNSEDPQIK
+111 ALINSEDPQVK
-122 HLVNNLFSTP
+122 HLVSNLLGTP

-139 AINKVMSVM
+139 AINKVLSAM
-148 FDENGNLDIIRGW
+148 FDENGNLDILRGW

-178 PKNNLFYYAI
+178 SGNNLFYYVI
-188 TAGVSNLETELRDA
+188 TVGANSLEQEIRKANDTNLLR
-202 NETERLR
+202 R
-209 TYMRNCLTPFVADPS
+209 YMRNCLIPFVADPS

-263 YALTN
+263 YALAK
-268 AMKGRRRAGAID
+268 AMKGRRAGTIG
-280 FSPEKLAESYHLDLN
+280 FNLEKLVESYHLDLS
-295 RDSIDSKI
+295 RDHIDAHT
-303 LPFFEELAN
+303 LPFFDELAG
-312 QDPELL
+312 QDPALL
-318 YLYTAYNVMMEN
+318 LMYTAYNVMMEN
-330 YNFMVGHRQI
+330 YNFLLGFRHI
-340 DVSKNLNTI
+340 DISKNFNTI
-349 LSFIKTAV
+349 HSLIKNAV
-357 PALINTAEAEAFAP
+357 PALINTAEAEAFVP
-371 AVSQEECLADLERL
+371 AVNQEECLADLERL
-385 RGKMSQRIQ
+385 RNKMSQRIQ

-401 ATKEAAQQKLQKMHF
+401 ATKEAAQQKLQKMQF
-416 HAGVPENLIGKGAF
+416 YAGVPENIIGRGTF

-443 ARAQST
+443 ARTQCT
-449 ALANSY
+449 ALTNSY
-455 AGKHTYG
+455 VGKHTYE
-462 YLPDFILLF
+462 YLPDFILISF
-471 YPLSRFNASYAPDF
+471 PLSRFNASYAPSF

-494 CSKVMYPH
+494 CSKVMYPQ
-502 SDEEEDMLRRYATF
+502 SDSDEDMLRRYATF

-528 SNGSQYDS
+528 SNGSQYDG

-542 WWAPADKQQ
+542 WWAPSDKQQ
-551 FEEKKQQMID
+551 FEVKKQQMVD

-572 HADGLKT
+572 HANGLMT
-579 LAENMADFGGFRLSF
+579 LGENMADLGGVRLSF
-594 ELFKDLMIERGYSG
+594 ELFKDLLVEKGYYG

-628 EDRGSEGYRLQYMID
+628 EDRGTEGYRQQYLTD
-643 PHSAYF
+643 VHSASF
-649 NRINGIVR
+649 NRINGIAR
-657 LMDEWYDL
+657 IMDEWYDL

>member
-1 MTLTY
+1 MKKNLMTL
-6 GRFGSCSTKRTS
+6 
-18 SFGARLIAA
+18 AA
-27 VLCCAMTT
+27 VLCCMISTM
-35 TVLTS
+35 VLTS
-40 CTIVDNPAPPEPTM
+40 CFDNVDNPTPQEPTM

-61 YLNDNDMDRD
+61 YLHDDDMDRS
-71 VRPGDSFYHFAVGG
+71 VRPGDSFYHFANGS

-94 VSWLIEGMEY
+94 VSWITEGMKY
-104 VNSISQN
+104 INQIAQN
-111 ALTNSEDPQIK
+111 ALINSEDPQIK
-122 HLVNNLFSTP
+122 HLVSNLLGTP

-139 AINKVMSVM
+139 AINKVLSVM
-148 FDENGNLDIIRGW
+148 FDENGNLDVLGGW

-167 GYSPLVARSLT
+167 GYSTPVARVIN
-178 PKNNLFYYAI
+178 PQNNLFYYVI
-188 TAGVSNLETELRDA
+188 TVGVNSLENGLRKA
-202 NETERLR
+202 NETELLR
-209 TYMRNCLTPFVADPS
+209 RYMRNCLTPFVADPS

-263 YALTN
+263 YALAN
-268 AMKGRRRAGAID
+268 AMKGRRAGTID
-280 FSPEKLAESYHLDLN
+280 FSLEKLVESYHLDLT
-295 RDSIDSKI
+295 RDRIDSK
-303 LPFFEELAN
+303 PFSFFEELAN
-312 QDPELL
+312 QDPALL
-318 YLYTAYNVMMEN
+318 FMYTAYNVMMEN
-330 YNFMVGHRQI
+330 YEFLLGCRRIN
-340 DVSKNLNTI
+340 VSKNFDDI
-349 LSFIKTAV
+349 CSSIKSAV

-371 AVSQEECLADLERL
+371 AVNQQECLDDLERL

-401 ATKEAAQQKLQKMHF
+401 ATKEAAQEKLRKMHF
-416 HAGVPENLIGKGAF
+416 YAGVPEKLIVKGAF

-443 ARAQST
+443 ARTQCA
-449 ALANSY
+449 ALTNSY
-455 AGKHTYG
+455 VGKHTYE
-462 YLPDFILLF
+462 YFADFILISI
-471 YPLSRFNASYAPDF
+471 PLSFFNAVYAADF

-494 CSKVMYPH
+494 CSKVMYPQ
-502 SDEEEDMLRRYATF
+502 SDSEEDMLRRYATF

-528 SNGSQYDS
+528 SKGSQYDG

-542 WWAPADKQQ
+542 WWAPSDKQK
-551 FEEKKQQMID
+551 FEEKKQQMVD

-579 LAENMADFGGFRLSF
+579 LGENMADFGGFRLTF
-594 ELFKDLMIERGYSG
+594 ELFKELMIEKGYYG

-628 EDRGSEGYRLQYMID
+628 EDRGTEGYRQQYLTD
-643 PHSAYF
+643 VHSASF
-649 NRINGIVR
+649 NRINGIAR

-665 FQVKS
+665 FQVKI

>member
-1 MTLTY
+1 MTL
-6 GRFGSCSTKRTS
+6 
-18 SFGARLIAA
+18 AA
-27 VLCCAMTT
+27 VLCCMIST

-40 CTIVDNPAPPEPTM
+40 CMDKVDNPVPQEPTM
-54 IDPVADI
+54 VDPVVDI
-61 YLNDNDMDRD
+61 YLHDDDMDRD
-71 VRPGDSFYHFAVGG
+71 VRPGDSFYHFAVGS

-94 VSWLIEGMEY
+94 VSWLKEGMEY
-104 VNSISQN
+104 INQISQN

-122 HLVNNLFSTP
+122 HLVNNMLGTP

-139 AINKVMSVM
+139 AINKVLSAM
-148 FDENGNLDIIRGW
+148 FDENGNLDILRGW

-178 PKNNLFYYAI
+178 SGNNLFYYVI
-188 TAGVSNLETELRDA
+188 TVGVNSLENNLRKA
-202 NETERLR
+202 NETELLR
-209 TYMRNCLTPFVADPS
+209 RYMRNCLTPFVADPS

-263 YALTN
+263 YALAN
-268 AMKGRRRAGAID
+268 AMKGRRAGSID
-280 FSPEKLAESYHLDLN
+280 FSLEKLVESYHLDLT
-295 RDSIDSKI
+295 RDRIDSRP
-303 LPFFEELAN
+303 LSFFDELAG
-312 QDPELL
+312 QDPALL
-318 YLYTAYNVMMEN
+318 YMFTAYNVMMEN
-330 YNFMVGHRQI
+330 YNFLLGFRHI
-340 DVSKNLNTI
+340 DISKNFNTI
-349 LSFIKTAV
+349 HSLIKNAV

-371 AVSQEECLADLERL
+371 AVNQQECLADLERL

-401 ATKEAAQQKLQKMHF
+401 ATKEAAQEKLRKMHF
-416 HAGVPENLIGKGAF
+416 HAGVPEKLIVKGAF
-430 NLTGETLLEDIIQ
+430 NLTGETLLEDMMQ
-443 ARAQST
+443 ARTQCT
-449 ALANSY
+449 ALTNSY
-455 AGKHTYG
+455 VGKHTYE
-462 YLPDFILLF
+462 YFADFILISI
-471 YPLSRFNASYAPDF
+471 PLSFFNAVYASDF

-494 CSKVMYPH
+494 CSKVMYPQ
-502 SDEEEDMLRRYATF
+502 SDSEEDMLRRYATF

-528 SNGSQYDS
+528 SKGSQYDG
-536 EGYMRD
+536 EGYRRD
-542 WWAPADKQQ
+542 WWAPSDKQQ
-551 FEEKKQQMID
+551 FEVKKQQMVD

-572 HADGLKT
+572 HANGLMT
-579 LAENMADFGGFRLSF
+579 LGENMADLGGVRLSF
-594 ELFKDLMIERGYSG
+594 ELFKDLLVEKGYYG

-628 EDRGSEGYRLQYMID
+628 EDRGTEGYRQQYLTD
-643 PHSAYF
+643 VHSASF
-649 NRINGIVR
+649 NRINGIAR
-657 LMDEWYDL
+657 IMDEWYDL

>member
-1 MTLTY
+1 
-6 GRFGSCSTKRTS
+6 
-18 SFGARLIAA
+18 
-27 VLCCAMTT
+27 
-35 TVLTS
+35 
-40 CTIVDNPAPPEPTM
+40 M

-61 YLNDNDMDRD
+61 YLHDDDMDRS
-71 VRPGDSFYHFAVGG
+71 VRPGDSFYHFANGS
-85 WIKSHDPND
+85 WIKSHDPKD
-94 VSWLIEGMEY
+94 VSWITEGIEY
-104 VNSISQN
+104 INQISQN

-122 HLVNNLFSTP
+122 HLVNNMLGTP

-139 AINKVMSVM
+139 AINKVLSAM
-148 FDENGNLDIIRGW
+148 FDENGNLDILRGW

-178 PKNNLFYYAI
+178 SGNNLFYYVI
-188 TAGVSNLETELRDA
+188 TVGVNSLENDLRKA
-202 NETERLR
+202 NETELLR
-209 TYMRNCLTPFVADPS
+209 RYMRNCLIPFVADPS

-263 YALTN
+263 YALAN
-268 AMKGRRRAGAID
+268 AMKGRRAGSID
-280 FSPEKLAESYHLDLN
+280 FSLEKLVESYHLDLT
-295 RDSIDSKI
+295 RDRIDSKP
-303 LPFFEELAN
+303 LSFFDELAG
-312 QDPELL
+312 QDPALL
-318 YLYTAYNVMMEN
+318 LMYTAYNVMMEN
-330 YNFMVGHRQI
+330 YNFLLGFRHI
-340 DVSKNLNTI
+340 DISKNFNTI
-349 LSFIKTAV
+349 HSLIKNAV

-371 AVSQEECLADLERL
+371 AVNQQECLADLERL

-401 ATKEAAQQKLQKMHF
+401 ATKEAAQEKLRKMHF
-416 HAGVPENLIGKGAF
+416 HAGVPEKLIVKGAF
-430 NLTGETLLEDIIQ
+430 NLTGETLLEDVMQ
-443 ARAQST
+443 ARTQCT

-455 AGKHTYG
+455 VGKHSYEYLADYVLL
-462 YLPDFILLF
+462 YLP
-471 YPLSRFNASYAPDF
+471 LSYFNAVYAPDF

-494 CSKVMYPH
+494 CSKVMYPQ
-502 SDEEEDMLRRYATF
+502 SDSEEDMLRRYATF

-528 SNGSQYDS
+528 SKGSQYDG

-542 WWAPADKQQ
+542 WWAPSDKQQ
-551 FEEKKQQMID
+551 FEVKKQQMVD

-572 HADGLKT
+572 HANGLMT
-579 LAENMADFGGFRLSF
+579 LGENMADLGGVRLSF
-594 ELFKDLMIERGYSG
+594 ELFKDLLVKKGYYG

-628 EDRGSEGYRLQYMID
+628 EDRGTEGYRQQYLTD
-643 PHSAYF
+643 VHSASF
-649 NRINGIVR
+649 NRINGIAR

-670 GDIYVAPADRPHI
+670 GDIYVDPADRPHI

>member
-1 MTLTY
+1 MTL
-6 GRFGSCSTKRTS
+6 
-18 SFGARLIAA
+18 AA
-27 VLCCAMTT
+27 VLCCMIST

-40 CTIVDNPAPPEPTM
+40 CMDKVDNPVPQEPTM
-54 IDPVADI
+54 VDPVVDI
-61 YLNDNDMDRD
+61 YLHDDDMDRD
-71 VRPGDSFYHFAVGG
+71 VRPGDSFYHFAVGS

-94 VSWLIEGMEY
+94 VSWITEGIEY
-104 VNSISQN
+104 INSIAQN

-122 HLVNNLFSTP
+122 HLVNNMLGTP

-139 AINKVMSVM
+139 AINKVLSAM
-148 FDENGNLDIIRGW
+148 FDENGNLDVLGGW

-167 GYSPLVARSLT
+167 GYSTPVARVIN
-178 PKNNLFYYAI
+178 PQNNLFYYVI
-188 TAGVSNLETELRDA
+188 TVGVNSLENGLRKA
-202 NETERLR
+202 NETELLR
-209 TYMRNCLTPFVADPS
+209 RYMRNCLIPFVADPS

-263 YALTN
+263 YALAN
-268 AMKGRRRAGAID
+268 AMKGRRAGTID
-280 FSPEKLAESYHLDLN
+280 FSLDKLVESYHLDLT
-295 RDSIDSKI
+295 RDRIDSRP
-303 LPFFEELAN
+303 LSFFDELAG
-312 QDPELL
+312 QDPALL
-318 YLYTAYNVMMEN
+318 YMFTAYNVMMEN
-330 YNFMVGHRQI
+330 YNFLLGFRHI
-340 DVSKNLNTI
+340 DISKNFNTI
-349 LSFIKTAV
+349 HSLIKNAV

-371 AVSQEECLADLERL
+371 AVNQQECLDDLERL

-401 ATKEAAQQKLQKMHF
+401 ATKEAAQEKLRKMHF
-416 HAGVPENLIGKGAF
+416 YAGVPEKLIVKGAF
-430 NLTGETLLEDIIQ
+430 NLTGETLLEDMMQ
-443 ARAQST
+443 ARTQCT
-449 ALANSY
+449 ALTNSY
-455 AGKHTYG
+455 VGKHTYE
-462 YLPDFILLF
+462 YFADFILISI
-471 YPLSRFNASYAPDF
+471 PLSFFNAIYAPDF

-494 CSKVMYPH
+494 CSKVMYPQ
-502 SDEEEDMLRRYATF
+502 SDSEEDMLRRYATF

-528 SNGSQYDS
+528 SKGSQYDG

-542 WWAPADKQQ
+542 WWAPSDKQQ
-551 FEEKKQQMID
+551 FEVKKQQMVD

-572 HADGLKT
+572 HANGLMT
-579 LAENMADFGGFRLSF
+579 LGENMADLGGVRLSF
-594 ELFKDLMIERGYSG
+594 ELFKDLLVEKGYYG

-628 EDRGSEGYRLQYMID
+628 EDRGTEGYRQQYLTD
-643 PHSAYF
+643 VHSASF
-649 NRINGIVR
+649 NRINGIAR

-670 GDIYVAPADRPHI
+670 GDIYVAPADRPYI